1 MSPTEQPSPLR
12 VLLVEDYPD
21 LAEVMAEFL
30 RAEGLDVTTALSGR
44 EALEAAAA
52 SRPQLLL
59 CDLNLPDMSGLDV
72 VRGLR
77 SHPATEDV
85 YAVILTAMRETE
97 PAHRSEAEAL
107 GVNAFMFKPITL
119 EAIRTLMETLATR
132 PVTSPSSQKTK

>member
-30 RAEGLDVTTALSGR
+30 RAEELDVTTALSGR

-77 SHPATEDV
+77 SRPATEEV

-97 PAHRSEAEAL
+97 PARRSEAEAL

-119 EAIRTLMETLATR
+119 EAIRTLVETLATR
-132 PVTSPSSQKTK
+132 PLTSPSSQKTE